1 LTLLF
6 SEDAHLETPFQRPP
20 RASLHRHGYLSG
32 RESHGGSSR
41 ARPFRGMG
49 GRVRVQGVRA
59 APCLTLQ
66 QINVQHRRSAAG
78 TGLRRSLGRHGCV
91 IVVTSLPIR
100 IDRSEVWLRLPKV
113 DKPGGEGMMSKAKP
127 ATEPA
132 SASQNRAAD
141 DSERVPNQG
150 SDWLF
155 LLVSAG
161 VAALLAI
168 GTSLVSTFAG
178 NTFWPYLA
186 GAACAVVAFLLLFL
200 GFLRL
205 RGSIRDAVAGS
216 FLLGYLWLLSQLLF
230 LPGLRDGLLQN
241 PSGQLVFQQF
251 TVIVGIVV
259 AFYFV
264 ASGAVNVAAKLAN
277 TRSKEIPD
285 AESKYEAFK
294 PVELGERE
302 YLARREAAK
311 QS

>member
-1 LTLLF
+1 
-6 SEDAHLETPFQRPP
+6 
-20 RASLHRHGYLSG
+20 
-32 RESHGGSSR
+32 
-41 ARPFRGMG
+41 
-49 GRVRVQGVRA
+49 
-59 APCLTLQ
+59 
-66 QINVQHRRSAAG
+66 
-78 TGLRRSLGRHGCV
+78 
-91 IVVTSLPIR
+91 
-100 IDRSEVWLRLPKV
+100 
-113 DKPGGEGMMSKAKP
+113 MSKAKLP
-127 ATEPA
+127 AEPA

-141 DSERVPNQG
+141 DSERVSTDG
-150 SDWLF
+150 RDWLF
-155 LLVSAG
+155 LLLSAG
-161 VAALLAI
+161 IAALLAI

-178 NTFWPYLA
+178 NTSWAYLA
-186 GAACAVVAFLLLFL
+186 GAACAVVSIFLLFL

-264 ASGAVNVAAKLAN
+264 SSGAVNVASKLRSARAKEN
-277 TRSKEIPD
+277 SE
-285 AESKYEAFK
+285 AESKYDALK
-294 PVELGERE
+294 PVELGDRE